1 MKIKKTNATRLLDQL
16 KIDYR
21 IVAYE
26 VNLTDLSADHVSRE
40 VNVPLKQV
48 FKTLVARG
56 DKTGEMVACIPG
68 DAELDLKKLAQIS
81 LNKKVHLIPIK
92 EIQQKTGYIRGGVS
106 PLGLKHPYPPYID
119 QSALQYP
126 FILISAGLRGLQI
139 KINPRDLITV
149 CSMQVTLLT
158 Q

>member
-21 IVAYE
+21 IVVYQ
-26 VNLTDLSADHVSRE
+26 VNLDDLSAEHVSRE
-40 VNVPLKQV
+40 VGIPLNQV

-56 DKTGEMVACIPG
+56 DKTGEMVVCIPG
-68 DAELDLKKLAQIS
+68 GNELDLKKLAQIS
-81 LNKKVHLIPIK
+81 LNKKVHLIPVK

-106 PLGLKHPYPPYID
+106 PLGLKHAYPMYID
-119 QSALQYP
+119 QSALQHP

-149 CSMQVTLLT
+149 CSMQVGFLSL
-158 Q
+158 